1 MKVRFY
7 CDIPS
12 HGVRLSGL
20 NPWSLHAMTAPTSG
34 VLTNF
39 TRVAFDVDIP
49 SHLLAPEHDVIAPAS
64 KAMIVEEEK

>member
-12 HGVRLSGL
+12 HGVRLSGS
-20 NPWSLHAMTAPTSG
+20 NPWSLHAMTSPSSG
-34 VLTNF
+34 VLNGW

-49 SHLLAPEHDVIAPAS
+49 PNLVAPEHDVMAPAD
-64 KAMIVEEEK
+64 KAMIVEEKA